1 MSHQFS
7 DTGAFNY
14 IDSSATIGKGTR
26 VWHFTIILADV
37 IVGED
42 CNIGSRVEIG
52 HGCKIGN
59 RVRISS
65 GVFLPPNSI
74 VEDDV
79 FLAPGVLA
87 SDDRYPRANNPS
99 YFAEPPHFEK
109 GCSVGIGSVILPGV
123 HIGAGALVGAG
134 SVVTRDV
141 PAKGHVRGEPAR
153 EKAYSGIHREEF
165 HELAAPAMIEHFK
178 KTGKRIL
185 PS

>member
-14 IDSSATIGKGTR
+14 IDQTATIGERTK

-37 IVGED
+37 VVGDD

-52 HGCKIGN
+52 RGCKIGN

-65 GVFLPPNSI
+65 GVFLPPNSV

-87 SDDRYPRANNPS
+87 SDDRYPRANNPE
-99 YFAEPPHFEK
+99 YFAEPPYFEK
-109 GCSVGIGSVILPGV
+109 GCSVGIGSVLLPGV
-123 HIGAGALVGAG
+123 RIGAGAMIGAG

-141 PAKGHVRGEPAR
+141 PPKGHVRGEPAR
-153 EKAYSGIHREEF
+153 EKAYSGIHHVEF
-165 HELAAPAMIEHFK
+165 SELATPHAIEHYQ
-178 KTGKRIL
+178 KTGKL
-185 PS
+185 NVP